1 MSSRTT
7 ASERAIAAAEGAAAG
22 PEQMPGRWRALAFIA
37 VAQLM
42 VALDATIVSIALP
55 SAQSALRVADADRQW
70 VVTAYTLAFG
80 GLLLLGGRVAD
91 RFGRKRTFLLGLAGF
106 AFASALGGWA
116 PSFGVLVA
124 ARALQGA
131 FGALLTPTAL
141 SLLAVTFTEPRERA
155 KAFALYGAI
164 AGSGA
169 AAGMLLGGVLTQYL
183 SWRWCLYVN
192 VPIAVAAAAGGWAF
206 LEGSG
211 AARRAGFDIPGVV
224 LATGGLA
231 ALGDACSRAVTAGWS
246 SIAVVVPLLASGPL
260 LLLFVLRE
268 SRTADPLLPLH
279 IVLDR
284 NRGGAYLAVSLG
296 IAGMFG
302 AFLFLTYYLQQVLRY
317 SPIEA
322 GLAFLPITLASQAGS
337 WAIASRLLPRLP
349 ARAIMAPGALVAAVG
364 MALLTQLQPDSSYLA
379 LVLPAEVLLGMGTAC
394 VMVPAFSIGTLG
406 VDRREA
412 GAAAATVNTA
422 QQIGGSLGTAL
433 LNTIAASATA
443 GYLAS
448 NSGTLEVTF
457 GLVHGYQVAAVWAT
471 AALVLGALVAVA
483 LIDAGRPSDA
493 RRRSTEITGGQSR
506 G

>member
-7 ASERAIAAAEGAAAG
+7 VSEGTIAATLGAAPG
-22 PEQMPGRWRALAFIA
+22 PKPMPGRWRALAVIA
-37 VAQLM
+37 LAQLM

-70 VVTAYTLAFG
+70 IVTAYTLAFG

-91 RFGRKRTFLLGLAGF
+91 HFGRKRTFLFGLAGF
-106 AFASALGGWA
+106 ALASALGGWA
-116 PSFGVLVA
+116 PSFGILLG

-131 FGALLTPTAL
+131 FAALLTPTAL

-169 AAGMLLGGVLTQYL
+169 AAGMLLGGALTQYL

-192 VPIAVAAAAGGWAF
+192 IPIAAAAAAGGVAF
-206 LEGSG
+206 LEGS
-211 AARRAGFDIPGVV
+211 RPAGRPRFDIPGVL

-231 ALGDACSRAVTAGWS
+231 TLVFACSRAASDSWS
-246 SIAVVVPLLASGPL
+246 SIAVVVPLVASGVL

-268 SRTADPLLPLH
+268 SQAADPLLPLH
-279 IVLDR
+279 IVVDR
-284 NRGGAYLAVSLG
+284 NRGGAYLAVTLG

-302 AFLFLTYYLQQVLRY
+302 AFLFLTYYLQKVLHY

-322 GLAFLPITLASQAGS
+322 GLAFLPITVASQVGS

-349 ARAIMAPGALVAAVG
+349 PRALMAPGALVAAAG
-364 MALLTQLQPDSSYLA
+364 MALLTQLQADSAYLA
-379 LVLPAEVLLGMGTAC
+379 LVLPAEVLLGLGTAC

-422 QQIGGSLGTAL
+422 QQVGGSLGTAL

-448 NSGTLEVTF
+448 RPPAMDSIL
-457 GLVHGYQVAAVWAT
+457 GLVYGYRVAAAWAT
-471 AALVLGALVAVA
+471 ALLLLAALVAIA
-483 LIDAGRPSDA
+483 LIDARKPAGAGHQVEGS
-493 RRRSTEITGGQSR
+493 
-506 G
+506 